1 MNQIAKVLVE
11 RASRMR
17 QASMRI
23 LLFQKYAVEVVVK
36 QKFDF
41 KLIRYHLEA
50 ILRLF
55 DDYFLL

>member
-1 MNQIAKVLVE
+1 
-11 RASRMR
+11 MR